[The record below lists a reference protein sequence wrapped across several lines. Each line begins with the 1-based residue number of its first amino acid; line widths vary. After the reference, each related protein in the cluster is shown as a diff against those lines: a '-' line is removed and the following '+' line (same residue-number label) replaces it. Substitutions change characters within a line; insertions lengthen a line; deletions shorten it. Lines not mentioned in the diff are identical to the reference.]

1 MYASQSSVRFRM
13 TSKQQQG
20 GRRDAADAAAKNL
33 TLPRPSSGQLDQAA
47 AAADSED
54 GCRDLYPV
62 TTLRRAAPSAGRS
75 VSMREAGEQLRRSQ
89 QCLPSPNFNIVHRD
103 TEHRIE
109 ASY

>member
-1 MYASQSSVRFRM
+1 M
-13 TSKQQQG
+13 TSKQQQSK
-20 GRRDAADAAAKNL
+20 RDAADAAAKNL
-33 TLPRPSSGQLDQAA
+33 TLPRPSCGQLDQAA

-62 TTLRRAAPSAGRS
+62 TTLRRATPSAGRS
-75 VSMREAGEQLRRSQ
+75 VSMRETGEQLRSQ